1 MAVIYYLLNKFKYTT
16 FTISLEKPAKGF
28 SNVSMTK
35 NIVAPLSRSK
45 FPVKFL
51 CYDFL
56 FFFNYFYQ
64 NIIFCLS
71 IWKIMEDVSFSNG
84 SQHLENHE
92 RCFFKR

>member
-56 FFFNYFYQ
+56 FFF
-64 NIIFCLS
+64 IFFLS
-71 IWKIMEDVSFSNG
+71 EHNLL
-84 SQHLENHE
+84 SQHLENNG
-92 RCFFKR
+92 RCFIFKWVSAFGKS